1 MIYLNY
7 DLPIPFVYRRE
18 IMVDQNTLDIENY
31 LFERSVRLH
40 GLVAES
46 VERRRTGEAYSGSH
60 IDLLFLNM
68 PESKL

>member
-1 MIYLNY
+1 
-7 DLPIPFVYRRE
+7 
-18 IMVDQNTLDIENY
+18 MVDQNTLDIENY

-60 IDLLFLNM
+60 INLLFLNM